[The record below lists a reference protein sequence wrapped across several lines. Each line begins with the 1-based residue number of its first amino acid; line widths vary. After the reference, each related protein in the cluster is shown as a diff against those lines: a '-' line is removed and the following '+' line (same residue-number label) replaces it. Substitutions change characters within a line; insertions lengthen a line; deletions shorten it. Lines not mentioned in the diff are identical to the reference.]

1 MPDTLGTNR
10 ESKGKIGMVGNLDT
24 YGQLNFNKGSEN
36 IKMGKRQCL

>member
-1 MPDTLGTNR
+1 MPDTFGTNG